1 MITTSIEQAASALIK
16 GEVIGLPTE
25 TVYGLAANCY
35 NEEAVKK
42 IFELKKRPNDNPLIV
57 HVKDASAVEGLVTS
71 IPEIAKRLMHE
82 FWPGP
87 LTLLLPKSNTISDSV
102 TANSPLVALRSPDHE
117 MALELL
123 KTIDFPLVA
132 PSANPFMSVSPTSA
146 QHVADYF
153 GNKISIIL
161 DGGPCNKGIE
171 STIVGFEGNE
181 IIIYREGII
190 TGELI
195 LSTLGDVTVRK
206 IDGQN
211 VLHPGMYKRH
221 YAPKTPLIVCKDI
234 SVEIQNYSD
243 KKIAVLSF
251 VPIEGIACFRS
262 AVLSEKGSLEEAAQN
277 LYAHLIEL
285 DKSGADMIVT
295 QPLPDYGIGK
305 ALNEKLNKASTPIE
319 Q

>member
-1 MITTSIEQAASALIK
+1 MITTSIERAVSALIK

-71 IPEIAKRLMHE
+71 IPEVAKRLMHE

-87 LTLLLPKSNTISDSV
+87 LTLLLPKSKLISDTI
-102 TANSPLVALRSPDHE
+102 TANSPLVALRSPDHVI
-117 MALELL
+117 ALELL
-123 KTIDFPLVA
+123 NSIDFPLVA
-132 PSANPFMSVSPTSA
+132 PSANPFMSVSPTTA

-153 GNKISIIL
+153 EDNISVVL
-161 DGGPCNKGIE
+161 EGGSCKKGIE

-181 IIIYREGII
+181 IRIYREGII
-190 TGELI
+190 TQEVI
-195 LSTLGDVTVRK
+195 LNTLNDVTVGK
-206 IDGQN
+206 IGEKN
-211 VLHPGMYKRH
+211 VTHPGMYKRH
-221 YAPKTPLIVCKDI
+221 YAPKTPLFLCKDLLA
-234 SVEIQNYSD
+234 ELQRYD
-243 KKIAVLSF
+243 HHKIAILSF
-251 VPIEGIACFRS
+251 IPIEGIDCYPS

-285 DKSGADMIVT
+285 DKSGADIILT
-295 QPLPDYGIGK
+295 QLLPDHGIGK
-305 ALNEKLNKASTPIE
+305 ALNEKLIKASTPIE
-319 Q
+319 